1 MVSKLFPKMQ
11 GNEYFIHQNCMPDQ
25 CSAPKYLT
33 LHNHFPYLLQSL
45 FYNFCMLYHS
55 PILGAFLL
63 NLKALLGRDLVFF
76 FYIFTCLVCVVLP
89 SPPDCLK
96 SQGC

>member
-1 MVSKLFPKMQ
+1 
-11 GNEYFIHQNCMPDQ
+11 MPDQ

-55 PILGAFLL
+55 PILEAFLL
-63 NLKALLGRDLVFF
+63 NLKALLGRDLVYFF
-76 FYIFTCLVCVVLP
+76 FTFLPAWFVLF
-89 SPPDCLK
+89 SPLPLTV
-96 SQGC
+96 